1 MKKGRSAGPPFFHA
15 QSTPCRL
22 VRTAHRKPSSQ
33 KLLGKILCCTGKG
46 MMRGSIQFRLA
57 GALVACACALGAAP
71 VQAQGSYSPYDESPA
86 AALARYVRTLAS
98 DPKDFQSLIGAGK
111 AALELGDAQAAG
123 GFFARADEANPRS
136 PLPQAGM
143 GAVAVANGDPQG
155 ALPYFQRAQQ
165 LGAPVAM
172 FACDRGL
179 AYDLLGQQAKAQA
192 DYRIALGGRDGDEA
206 RRRLA
211 LSLAIGGDRNGALQ
225 TLAPLS
231 ARGDSGVPRVRA
243 FIFALTG
250 DSGAAMSAINAAMPG
265 SWSRIAPFVQ
275 RLPSLSAG
283 QRAAAVNLGIF
294 ADSGQPTY
302 AAATPSAPSVDRLAD
317 LDALLRAGPAPQS
330 SQPAMARQTVQPPR
344 PVQVA
349 YSRPVVLASS
359 FQPKIW
365 LQLASGS
372 DDEALSDQFERLKSK
387 NPDLFD
393 GLTPY
398 VARTPRGARLLV
410 GPFRGRSDASIL
422 AQDFATVGID
432 ASNFTNSQA
441 DRIAPLAAE

>member
-1 MKKGRSAGPPFFHA
+1 
-15 QSTPCRL
+15 
-22 VRTAHRKPSSQ
+22 
-33 KLLGKILCCTGKG
+33 
-46 MMRGSIQFRLA
+46 MMRGSLQFRLA
-57 GALVACACALGAAP
+57 GAIVACCCALGAAP

-98 DPKDFQSLIGAGK
+98 DPTDFQSLIGAGK

-165 LGAPVAM
+165 LGAPVAS

-179 AYDLLGQQAKAQA
+179 AFDLLGQQAKAQA
-192 DYRIALGGRDGDEA
+192 DYRIALGGRDRDEA

-211 LSLAIGGDRNGALQ
+211 LSLAISGDRASALQ
-225 TLAPLS
+225 MLAPLA
-231 ARGDSGVPRVRA
+231 ARGDAGVPRVRA

-250 DSGAAMSAINAAMPG
+250 DSSSAMNAINAAMPG
-265 SWSRIAPFVQ
+265 SWSRVAPFVQ

-283 QRAAAVNLGIF
+283 QKAAAVNLGIF
-294 ADSGQPTY
+294 PDNSQPSY
-302 AAATPSAPSVDRLAD
+302 AAAPSAPQADRLAD
-317 LDALLRAGPAPQS
+317 LEALLRVGPAPTS
-330 SQPAMARQTVQPPR
+330 SQPAAASASVQAQPR
-344 PVQVA
+344 PVQASYVRRVA
-349 YSRPVVLASS
+349 PAPA

-372 DDEALSDQFERLKSK
+372 DDGALSNKFERLKSK

-398 VARTPRGARLLV
+398 VARTPGGTRLLV
-410 GPFRGRSDASIL
+410 GPFRGRSDAAIL
-422 AQDFATVGID
+422 AQDFASVGIT
-432 ASNFTNSQA
+432 AANFTNSQA

>member
-1 MKKGRSAGPPFFHA
+1 
-15 QSTPCRL
+15 
-22 VRTAHRKPSSQ
+22 
-33 KLLGKILCCTGKG
+33 
-46 MMRGSIQFRLA
+46 MMRGRLQLRLA
-57 GALVACACALGAAP
+57 GALVACACALGSAP
-71 VQAQGSYSPYDESPA
+71 GNAQGSYSPYDESPA

-155 ALPYFQRAQQ
+155 ALPYFERAQQ
-165 LGAPVAM
+165 LGAPVAE

-225 TLAPLS
+225 TLAPLA
-231 ARGDSGVPRVRA
+231 ARGDAGVPRVRA

-250 DSGAAMSAINAAMPG
+250 DSGAAMSAVNAAMPG
-265 SWSRIAPFVQ
+265 SWSRIAPFVE
-275 RLPSLSAG
+275 RLPALSAA

-294 ADSGQPTY
+294 PDNGQPAY
-302 AAATPSAPSVDRLAD
+302 AAAPPPPATDRLAD
-317 LDALLRAGPAPQS
+317 LDALLRVGPAPQ
-330 SQPAMARQTVQPPR
+330 PRQTPVVQPTVQATAAA
-344 PVQVA
+344 VQVA
-349 YSRPVVLASS
+349 YARPAASVPS

-372 DDEALSDQFERLKSK
+372 DDGALSSQFERLKSK
-387 NPDLFD
+387 NPELFD
-393 GLTPY
+393 GLIPY
-398 VARTPRGARLLV
+398 VAWTPSGARLLV
-410 GPFRGRSDASIL
+410 GPFRGRSDAQIL
-422 AQDFATVGID
+422 AQDFASVGIGV
-432 ASNFTNSQA
+432 SNFTNSQA
-441 DRIAPLAAE
+441 DRIAPLAGE

>member
-1 MKKGRSAGPPFFHA
+1 
-15 QSTPCRL
+15 
-22 VRTAHRKPSSQ
+22 
-33 KLLGKILCCTGKG
+33 
-46 MMRGSIQFRLA
+46 MMRGSLQFRLA

-71 VQAQGSYSPYDESPA
+71 GQAQGSYSPFDESPA

-98 DPKDFQSLIGAGK
+98 DPTDFQSLIGAGK

-123 GFFARADEANPRS
+123 GFFARADEVNPRS

-143 GAVAVANGDPQG
+143 AAVAVANGDAQG

-165 LGAPVAM
+165 RGEPVAS

-192 DYRIALGGRDGDEA
+192 DYRLAISGRDGDEA

-211 LSLAIGGDRNGALQ
+211 LSLAISGNRAAALQ

-231 ARGDSGVPRVRA
+231 AKGDAGVPRVRA

-250 DSGAAMSAINAAMPG
+250 DSNAAMTAINAAMPG
-265 SWSRIAPFVQ
+265 SWSRVAPFVQ

-294 ADSGQPTY
+294 PDNGPASY
-302 AAATPSAPSVDRLAD
+302 AAAPAGPSVDRLAD
-317 LDALLRAGPAPQS
+317 LEALLRVGPASQS
-330 SQPAMARQTVQPPR
+330 AQASVAQAPARQVQ
-344 PVQVA
+344 
-349 YSRPVVLASS
+349 ASLVRRIAPAAV

-372 DDEALSDQFERLKSK
+372 DDDQLSNEFDGLKSR
-387 NPDLFD
+387 NPDLFE
-393 GLTPY
+393 GLTPF
-398 VARTPRGARLLV
+398 VARTAGGTRLLV
-410 GPFRGRSDASIL
+410 GPFRGRSDAAIL
-422 AQDFATVGID
+422 AQDFATVGIE

-441 DRIAPLAAE
+441 DRIAPLASE

>member
-1 MKKGRSAGPPFFHA
+1 
-15 QSTPCRL
+15 
-22 VRTAHRKPSSQ
+22 
-33 KLLGKILCCTGKG
+33 
-46 MMRGSIQFRLA
+46 MMRGSLQFRLA

-71 VQAQGSYSPYDESPA
+71 GQAQGSYSPYDESPA

-123 GFFARADEANPRS
+123 GFFARADEVNPTS

-143 GAVAVANGDPQG
+143 GAVAVANGDARG

-165 LGAPVAM
+165 RGEPVAS

-192 DYRIALGGRDGDEA
+192 DYRVAISGRDGDEA

-211 LSLAIGGDRNGALQ
+211 LSLAISGNRAAALQ

-231 ARGDSGVPRVRA
+231 ARGDAGVPRVRA

-250 DSGAAMSAINAAMPG
+250 DSNAAMTAINAAMPG
-265 SWSRIAPFVQ
+265 SWSRVAPFVQ

-294 ADSGQPTY
+294 PDNGQATY
-302 AAATPSAPSVDRLAD
+302 AAAPAAPSGDRLAD
-317 LDALLRAGPAPQS
+317 LEALLRVGPAPQS
-330 SQPAMARQTVQPPR
+330 GQAPAVQAPAR
-344 PVQVA
+344 PVQASYVRHVA
-349 YSRPVVLASS
+349 PAPN

-365 LQLASGS
+365 LQLGSGS
-372 DDEALSDQFERLKSK
+372 DDDALSGKFERLKSR

-398 VARTPRGARLLV
+398 VARTAAGSRLLV
-410 GPFRGRSDASIL
+410 GPFRGRSDAQNL
-422 AQDFATVGID
+422 AADFATVGID
-432 ASNFTNSQA
+432 VSNFTNSQA
-441 DRIAPLAAE
+441 DRIAPLASE